1 MKKFEVTLRQDAV
14 ITWVATVE
22 AHSKEEA
29 ADLVLA
35 HWDGEENGVVL
46 EQGDTYGYDNAEC
59 EEDDCE
65 EIVDSEVDA

>member
-22 AHSKEEA
+22 AINKEDA
-29 ADLVLA
+29 AAMVLA
-35 HWDGEENGVVL
+35 QWNGEENGVVL
-46 EQGDTYGYDNAEC
+46 ERGDAYGYDNVDC

-65 EIVDSEVDA
+65 EIVDSEVEA